1 MTKKQTL
8 YKILNIYQDAEDTIR
23 HLDKEFGICLY
34 DSNTESFY
42 HKYNYIIRKLFEQL
56 YGNEKADLIESYVFD
71 DTNMTFDQLYN
82 ILENE

>member
-8 YKILNIYQDAEDTIR
+8 YKILNTYQDAEDIIR
-23 HLDKEFGICLY
+23 HLDKEFGIRLY

-56 YGNEKADLIESYVFD
+56 YGDDKADLIESYIFD
-71 DTNMTFDQLYN
+71 DNNMTFDQLYN
-82 ILENE
+82 MLENE

>member
-8 YKILNIYQDAEDTIR
+8 YKILNTYQDAEDIIR

-34 DSNTESFY
+34 DSNMGSFY

-56 YGNEKADLIESYVFD
+56 YGSDKADLIESYVFD

-82 ILENE
+82 MLENE